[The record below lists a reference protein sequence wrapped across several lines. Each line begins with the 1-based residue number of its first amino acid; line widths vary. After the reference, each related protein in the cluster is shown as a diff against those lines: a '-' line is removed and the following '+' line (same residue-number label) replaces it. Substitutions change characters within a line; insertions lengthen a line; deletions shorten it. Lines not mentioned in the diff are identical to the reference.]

1 MSATGQRLANFKM
14 STDLFI
20 GANASLNME
29 PVLRKVFSDD
39 KQVMVVMDQGIS
51 KTAIASSICDTLTAA
66 QLSFAVFDKI
76 SSNPTDQSVVHA
88 FEFLK
93 KEKCFALIAVGGGS
107 SIDTAKAVGLLATN
121 GGDLRDYYGNDK
133 VKIPPLPL
141 VAIPTT
147 AGTGSEVSPTS
158 MITDTSRKKIKFGIR
173 SELNCPRA
181 AILDPTLLRFLP
193 SHIAAVCGMDALS
206 HAIESFVSLWSNPF
220 TEPLSLQAISLIG
233 RNLKSFVED
242 PNNFQFAS
250 AVMYGSTMAGI
261 AFSFARLGN
270 VHCMVRPLEEK
281 YPLSHGLACAALLPH
296 VIRFNFSACPEKFR
310 QIAQGMGLDVQ
321 GMNDDEAGK
330 RLVERVQE
338 LNEDIGI
345 PMLLKGIQAR
355 SEDVREMAKVCAET
369 PYNQWNPRYTEEED
383 FRQIFEMALQV

>member
-1 MSATGQRLANFKM
+1 MSATGQRLSNFKM
-14 STDLFI
+14 STDLFM
-20 GANASLNME
+20 GENASLNMG
-29 PVLRKVFSDD
+29 PVLRKIFSEG

-51 KTAIASSICDTLTAA
+51 KTAIASSICDTLSAA
-66 QLSFAVFDKI
+66 QIPFVVFDKI
-76 SSNPTDQSVVHA
+76 NSNPTDQSVVHA

-121 GGDLRDYYGNDK
+121 GGDLRDYYGSDK
-133 VKIPPLPL
+133 IKILPLPL

-158 MITDTSRKKIKFGIR
+158 MISDTSQKKMKFGIR
-173 SELNCPRA
+173 STLNCPRA

-206 HAIESFVSLWSNPF
+206 HAMESFVSLWSNPF

-233 RNLKSFVED
+233 RNLKSFVKNPD
-242 PNNFQFAS
+242 NFQFAS

-261 AFSFARLGN
+261 AFTVARLGN

-281 YPLSHGLACAALLPH
+281 YPLSHGLACAVLLPH
-296 VIRFNFSACPEKFR
+296 VIHFNFSACPAKFR

-330 RLVERVQE
+330 RLVEGVQE

-355 SEDVREMAKVCAET
+355 SEDVQEMAKVCAEAA
-369 PYNQWNPRYTEEED
+369 YNQWNPRYTEEED